1 MLGAVNKEQH
11 ILQQHTLEAAAEGK
25 KKSPADGG
33 EGAEKEGSAK
43 LKGEAAN
50 EEAEHGHPPGASGT

>member
-1 MLGAVNKEQH
+1 M
-11 ILQQHTLEAAAEGK
+11 QQHTLEAAVEAK
-25 KKSPADGG
+25 RKSPADGG

-50 EEAEHGHPPGASGT
+50 EEAEHGHPPGARGT